1 MKSES
6 DSNLCN
12 PKDII
17 KSTVLQLLTISL
29 RDCVVVLSNDLVGLK
44 HSLSE
49 VNQPAQITVSTKISG
64 QIYQLSL

>member
-1 MKSES
+1 
-6 DSNLCN
+6 
-12 PKDII
+12 
-17 KSTVLQLLTISL
+17 
-29 RDCVVVLSNDLVGLK
+29 VGLK